1 MKITATAL
9 MTMYFFAQSV
19 IQNGVLDMRGRTA
32 QELNELAASN
42 HDAFMFAGMASVL
55 MLIGA
60 AALPIFS
67 YLLVI
72 GIEKTSN
79 VKWYILRVL
88 AAAVLTEIPYD
99 WAVSGKPFNWSDQSF
114 LWTILIALIMLV
126 LMKTFSGKSALAV
139 ILNIMLIGGG
149 CIWAIFFRSKFG
161 AGFVLLTAMLY
172 LLREHKG
179 VSVIVGII
187 ISLIYITA
195 PAGFIL
201 VALYSGERRN
211 LDVKISKYGYY
222 IFCPV
227 IALIFAVSANF
238 LVMRVG

>member
-79 VKWYILRVL
+79 V
-88 AAAVLTEIPYD
+88 
-99 WAVSGKPFNWSDQSF
+99 
-114 LWTILIALIMLV
+114 
-126 LMKTFSGKSALAV
+126 
-139 ILNIMLIGGG
+139 
-149 CIWAIFFRSKFG
+149 
-161 AGFVLLTAMLY
+161 
-172 LLREHKG
+172 
-179 VSVIVGII
+179 
-187 ISLIYITA
+187 
-195 PAGFIL
+195 
-201 VALYSGERRN
+201 
-211 LDVKISKYGYY
+211 
-222 IFCPV
+222 
-227 IALIFAVSANF
+227 
-238 LVMRVG
+238 